1 MAGSAD
7 KLALRRLT
15 LVMRSTALRE
25 ALADDCRG
33 LAPVFTV
40 ADRAQDAWRWLR
52 ERPLAVLLPTAA
64 VGAIWVVRRPARL
77 VTLPLRFWSL
87 WRLWRRVAPHL
98 R

>member
-1 MAGSAD
+1 MNGSAE
-7 KLALRRLT
+7 KLALRRHQ
-15 LVMRSTALRE
+15 LVTRSAALRQ
-25 ALADDCRG
+25 AAAADWRT